1 MSDESI
7 PQNLGDHLYRKLAG
21 LHANARLIFVLDP
34 AGRLA
39 LTGEITVGG
48 RTWPVHRYE
57 GNDLSLRAELA
68 SAGWTASRP
77 GKRALIWVTA
87 PRGFD
92 TGSNTHVR
100 LSSLT
105 DLLALADEILDLSL
119 CGVLAE
125 LIPNE
130 SWPPEALAR
139 HEAAFAANL
148 PLVVSGHAE
157 LRRHLSRGA
166 VLDIHAVRALALHV
180 GKPDLPVGEF
190 LFHHDTPEKVLR
202 RYVKLAWDADWD
214 AQSHELLREHA
225 RSSPQVALGNVA
237 AWFEPSLETLAIYL
251 YVRRLLGQARVSN
264 IANQVRG
271 LGILGFDPEPLEPW
285 VETVLA
291 RWEREPVWRGRVIA
305 DAEDRLTES
314 DLQKIA
320 AILPI
325 RSPAE
330 LWTVIQEAETPA
342 AIYELARRL
351 LDGTPEVRA

>member
-1 MSDESI
+1 MPSCAAI
-7 PQNLGDHLYRKLAG
+7 
-21 LHANARLIFVLDP
+21 
-34 AGRLA
+34 
-39 LTGEITVGG
+39 
-48 RTWPVHRYE
+48 
-57 GNDLSLRAELA
+57 
-68 SAGWTASRP
+68 SR
-77 GKRALIWVTA
+77 TA
-87 PRGFD
+87 P
-92 TGSNTHVR
+92 
-100 LSSLT
+100 SST
-105 DLLALADEILDLSL
+105 SMPCAHWRCTS
-119 CGVLAE
+119 
-125 LIPNE
+125 E
-130 SWPPEALAR
+130 SRTCPSA
-139 HEAAFAANL
+139 
-148 PLVVSGHAE
+148 SSCSTTI
-157 LRRHLSRGA
+157 HLSRSCAATSSWPGTR
-166 VLDIHAVRALALHV
+166 I
-180 GKPDLPVGEF
+180 GI
-190 LFHHDTPEKVLR
+190 
-202 RYVKLAWDADWD
+202 

-351 LDGTPEVRA
+351 LDGTPESGA